1 MKQQQLSK
9 ESTIYHYRL
18 LQRIHYK
25 PVYRIIYW
33 CLPAIVFL
41 WDLIRLKPLPM
52 PIAIVSIPL
61 LHTLLIYLYFTLKEK
76 RPLHQW
82 KWDYRFPWIGYIPTN
97 YIAMYRVASLHLHL
111 LWVTAVICGCFYPW
125 VSIDL
130 IAHLLFIH
138 VWLLLPR
145 FVIMFL
151 LRKHTENGYLK
162 LNEQDTSCYEQ

>member
-1 MKQQQLSK
+1 
-9 ESTIYHYRL
+9 
-18 LQRIHYK
+18 
-25 PVYRIIYW
+25 
-33 CLPAIVFL
+33 
-41 WDLIRLKPLPM
+41 
-52 PIAIVSIPL
+52 
-61 LHTLLIYLYFTLKEK
+61 
-76 RPLHQW
+76 
-82 KWDYRFPWIGYIPTN
+82 
-97 YIAMYRVASLHLHL
+97 MYRVASLHLHL

-151 LRKHTENGYLK
+151 LRKHSENGYLK